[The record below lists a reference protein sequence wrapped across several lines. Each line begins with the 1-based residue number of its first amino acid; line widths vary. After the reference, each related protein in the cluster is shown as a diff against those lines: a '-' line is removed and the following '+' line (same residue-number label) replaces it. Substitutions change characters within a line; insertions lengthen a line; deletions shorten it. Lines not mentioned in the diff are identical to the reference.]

1 MQQHHVERSLY
12 KLLSA
17 SFSRAAAAAL
27 CADTLFLWGFTDDII
42 GIPAN
47 RQLSKDIY
55 ETRRTLSNINPAMAA
70 APIIKSFTDEHGH
83 QLKELLPTSPRAFE
97 TLGEREREIKSPML
111 VPAC

>member
-1 MQQHHVERSLY
+1 VQQQQQHHVER
-12 KLLSA
+12 SA

-97 TLGEREREIKSPML
+97 TLGERASEREIKSPML
-111 VPAC
+111 VPAR

>member
-1 MQQHHVERSLY
+1 MGVY
-12 KLLSA
+12 
-17 SFSRAAAAAL
+17 
-27 CADTLFLWGFTDDII
+27 TDDII

-97 TLGEREREIKSPML
+97 TLGERAKEREIKSPML
-111 VPAC
+111 SYLHVEKYSPLAFSICAAASAY